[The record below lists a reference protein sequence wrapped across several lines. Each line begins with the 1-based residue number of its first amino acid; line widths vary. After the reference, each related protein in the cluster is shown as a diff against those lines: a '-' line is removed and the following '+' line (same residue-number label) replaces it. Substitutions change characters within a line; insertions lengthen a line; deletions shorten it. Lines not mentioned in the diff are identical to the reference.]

1 MPNNGNGGVDYD
13 VTFSTGTLTQDIV
26 AGVTINQLFMSGG
39 TLVLANPLTLNFG
52 LQFTGGSITS
62 GILNIAGDSTQS
74 ALMTV
79 SGTTLNNS
87 GNYQITLTSGNV
99 FSGTGSVFNN
109 SGAVNRS
116 GGTGAV
122 TFNLPLNN
130 DGTFSVNL
138 GTLTLNSVNGVTNNG
153 VLQATNGGVLVLS
166 GSGGGTFANTDGIIQ
181 AFDTSEVQLTAGAS
195 IISAAPSPPAG
206 AG

>member
-1 MPNNGNGGVDYD
+1 MDPGVVPNNGNSGVDYD

-39 TLVLANPLTLNFG
+39 TLVLANPLTLNYG

-87 GNYQITLTSGNV
+87 GTIKSPSPAETS
-99 FSGTGSVFNN
+99 
-109 SGAVNRS
+109 
-116 GGTGAV
+116 
-122 TFNLPLNN
+122 
-130 DGTFSVNL
+130 
-138 GTLTLNSVNGVTNNG
+138 
-153 VLQATNGGVLVLS
+153 
-166 GSGGGTFANTDGIIQ
+166 
-181 AFDTSEVQLTAGAS
+181 
-195 IISAAPSPPAG
+195 SAAPAPSLITPATSPPALG
-206 AG
+206 PDRSASIFRSPTPAPFPPKAAPRSR